1 MRKLN
6 VVFIQGDK
14 KDDAILKIKDD
25 SLTITTS
32 DDNLVKIPYSNIKD
46 YSYQELDEQLS
57 IIQYGGSMIR
67 LGNEKGPTIN
77 KSIKGSI

>member
-32 DDNLVKIPYSNIKD
+32 DGNLVKIPYSNIKD
-46 YSYQELDEQLS
+46 YSKIEKAHNRPHRQSNHCDENSQVLHNCS
-57 IIQYGGSMIR
+57 VF
-67 LGNEKGPTIN
+67 
-77 KSIKGSI
+77 